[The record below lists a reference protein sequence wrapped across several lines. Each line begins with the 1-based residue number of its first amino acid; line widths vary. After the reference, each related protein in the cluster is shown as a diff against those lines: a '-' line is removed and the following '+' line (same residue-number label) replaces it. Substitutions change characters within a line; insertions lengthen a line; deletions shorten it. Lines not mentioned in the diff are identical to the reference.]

1 MIYAGGAGVGAFT
14 MVAENAGLP
23 SSSPSAS
30 PSPSPAPGLVGSPW
44 LLPLLLVLLAGLRIA
59 ALVISPLG
67 LQSDEAQYWVWA
79 QAPDFGYFSKPP
91 LVAWAIAVTSGLF
104 GDGPAA
110 VRLAAPLAHVATA
123 LLVWRLAS
131 RLYGAR
137 AGFWS
142 GLAFATMPGVW
153 FSAMIMSTDALLLP
167 LWALA
172 LFGFERATTTGRPM
186 WWVLVGT
193 AFGAGLMAKYA
204 MAYFALGALIYLLWE
219 PSARAGA
226 RGGRWLWAL
235 PPAALLF
242 APNMLWNAR
251 HHWASFGHTAANANL
266 GGPLFNPGELGEF
279 ALSQVAV
286 FGPFL
291 LLAFGW
297 KLFSL
302 GGKPPD
308 RRPATRFLIAFSVP
322 VLALMLGQAFLSRA
336 HANWAA
342 TAYVAATI
350 LAVGWLVEGRR
361 QIWMG
366 AIVAVQAVIGMGFL
380 VVVGLGAVPGVEPS
394 SSRDPFK
401 ALRGWDQLVA
411 AVAQARATYPD
422 ALVVANEREYLVQ
435 LMYGLAPD
443 GLAFRKWNPGR
454 GTHDHFDLFSGLEGD
469 KGRDLIIVTRSRNQ
483 REFARYGSD
492 LVDLGTV
499 TTRSDGDPRGTY
511 KLWLVHGFAGY

>member
-1 MIYAGGAGVGAFT
+1 
-14 MVAENAGLP
+14 MVVENEGPPA
-23 SSSPSAS
+23 
-30 PSPSPAPGLVGSPW
+30 PSPSPGVVTSPSLVMSPSLVTSIW
-44 LLPLLLVLLAGLRIA
+44 LLPLLLVLLAGIRIA
-59 ALVISPLG
+59 ALFVSPLG

-79 QAPDFGYFSKPP
+79 QTPAFGYFSKPP
-91 LVAWAIAVTSGLF
+91 LVAWAIAVTTGLF
-104 GDGPAA
+104 GDGPAV
-110 VRLAAPLAHVATA
+110 VRLAAPLAHLATA
-123 LLVWRLAS
+123 LLVWRLGC

-142 GLAFATMPGVW
+142 GLAFATMPGVF
-153 FSAMIMSTDALLLP
+153 FSAMIISTDALLLP

-172 LFGFERATTTGRPM
+172 LLGFERATATGRPG

-193 AFGAGLMAKYA
+193 AFGAGLLAKYA
-204 MAYFALGALIYLLWE
+204 MAYFALGAVIYLLWE
-219 PSARAGA
+219 PSARRGAG
-226 RGGRWLWAL
+226 GWRWLWAI

-242 APNMLWNAR
+242 APNMLWNAS
-251 HHWASFGHTAANANL
+251 HSWASFGHTAANANL

-291 LLAFGW
+291 LFAFGW
-297 KLFSL
+297 KLLSQT
-302 GGKPPD
+302 GKPVD

-342 TAYVAATI
+342 TAYVAAAL
-350 LAVGWLVEGRR
+350 LAVGWLVERHR
-361 QIWMG
+361 QAWAG
-366 AIVAVQAVIGMGFL
+366 GLVGVQAAIGLAFLTLVAV
-380 VVVGLGAVPGVEPS
+380 GAVPGVAPS
-394 SSRDPFK
+394 SSKDPFK
-401 ALRGWDQLVA
+401 ALRGWDQLVT
-411 AVAQARATYPD
+411 AVAKARATYPD

-454 GTHDHFDLFSGLEGD
+454 GSHDHFDLFSGLEGD
-469 KGRDLIIVTRSRNQ
+469 KGRDLIIVTRSGNN

-492 LVDLGTV
+492 LMDLGTI
-499 TTRSDGDPRGTY
+499 TTRPDGDPRGTY
-511 KLWLVHGFAGY
+511 RLWLVHGFAGY